1 MLYERST
8 VGPSQH
14 DRLDL
19 EIAEH
24 TVVKLVHVC
33 CSIERGLGVASRTL
47 LPGPRIRG
55 DPFPNGVAIRRRPTG
70 TAPISASSDL
80 MLKLGGAQGASR
92 RLLALPLCASSMHRP
107 PTNRPAP
114 ISASPNQSETL
125 PRPLLLTASHFVSPR
140 CCFLRSS
147 SAL

>member
-70 TAPISASSDL
+70 TAPISTVDGTVPDNGIVINYLLSGPDSIFYEAPSVSFINLLD
-80 MLKLGGAQGASR
+80 AQGR
-92 RLLALPLCASSMHRP
+92 RHG
-107 PTNRPAP
+107 
-114 ISASPNQSETL
+114 QGWKQ
-125 PRPLLLTASHFVSPR
+125 
-140 CCFLRSS
+140 SS
-147 SAL
+147 SSPVYPAGQNPGKASLFIE

>member
-33 CSIERGLGVASRTL
+33 YSIERGLGVASRTL

-70 TAPISASSDL
+70 TAPISRWKKSTF
-80 MLKLGGAQGASR
+80 KLR
-92 RLLALPLCASSMHRP
+92 RLIARHLYHSIRHGPGRLKKLVPS
-107 PTNRPAP
+107 
-114 ISASPNQSETL
+114 NQW
-125 PRPLLLTASHFVSPR
+125 PRG
-140 CCFLRSS
+140 LRNVNMKV
-147 SAL
+147 LFT